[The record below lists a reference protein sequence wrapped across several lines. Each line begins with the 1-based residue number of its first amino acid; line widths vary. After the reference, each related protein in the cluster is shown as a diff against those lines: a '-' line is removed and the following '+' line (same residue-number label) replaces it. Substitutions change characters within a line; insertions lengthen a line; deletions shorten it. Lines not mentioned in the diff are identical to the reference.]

1 MRSAIHWRR
10 MAVAILLA
18 CVPACGDVAEDEA
31 AEPPGAPLGPP
42 TAVFAEAFGYFHV
55 VRELPGGDVLLADL
69 FERAVYRV
77 DMEGQTRTMVAGRGE
92 GPDEY
97 LEPDAVWPLPGDS
110 TLLVDLGNSRL
121 MRLTPNLEVA
131 ATQSITVHP
140 EGGSVLLAA
149 PHAVD
154 ARGNIYVAPEPWPPT
169 GSDTATILRVDPVR
183 ETVDSLRTIKTKWAG
198 TLMPHDAWGVASD
211 GSVVVARFDA
221 YGVDWISPD
230 GAVLHGDTVPFAAIR
245 VTRALKEEFFRDLQ
259 RHSRAI
265 RGVFGPTGN
274 TRFIPYRRDPDTEQE
289 SYDSDQWPEV
299 MPAFHYQTVHV
310 DPMDRAWVHRHDAGG
325 GDSPYDIFDRQGR
338 VALRVVANGD
348 RRVVGF
354 GAGAVYIAAFDDLDR
369 VFLER
374 HRLPGG

>member
-1 MRSAIHWRR
+1 MGSTMLWHR
-10 MAVAILLA
+10 MAAAISLV

-31 AEPPGAPLGPP
+31 AEPPRAPLGPP

-55 VRELPGGDVLLADL
+55 VRELAGGDVLLADL

-77 DMEGQTRTMVAGRGE
+77 DMEAQARMMVAGRGE

-121 MRLTPNLEVA
+121 MRLAPNLEVA

-154 ARGNIYVAPEPWPPT
+154 ARGHIYVAPEPWPPT

-183 ETVDSLRTIKTKWAG
+183 EAVDSLRTIKTKWAG
-198 TLMPHDAWGVASD
+198 ALMPHDAWGVASD

-221 YGVDWISPD
+221 YGVDWLSPD
-230 GAVLHGDTVPFAAIR
+230 GSVLHGDTVPFAAIP
-245 VTRALKEEFFRDLQ
+245 VTQALKEDFFRDLQ
-259 RHSRAI
+259 RHSRAF
-265 RGVFGPTGN
+265 RGVFGPTGD
-274 TRFIPYRRDPDTEQE
+274 TRFIPYRRNPDTEQE
-289 SYDSDQWPEV
+289 SYDSDQWPDV

-310 DPMDRAWVHRHDAGG
+310 DPMDRAWVHRHDSAG
-325 GDSPYDIFDRQGR
+325 GDSLYDIFDRQGR
-338 VALRVVANGD
+338 LALRIVADGD

-354 GAGAVYIAAFDDLDR
+354 GAGAVYIAAFDDLDQ